1 MRDTTVFMASKPTG
15 SPAPCAD
22 CTQRPAKKQARLC
35 TGASER
41 EETPLRSRE
50 WGVKRS
56 RPDGR
61 DKVYSVEWTLPEP
74 LPVTRRELEVLEQYL
89 RTSIEEILGM

>member
-1 MRDTTVFMASKPTG
+1 MASKPTG

-22 CTQRPAKKQARLC
+22 CTQRPAVEEQRPC
-35 TGASER
+35 TGANKR
-41 EETPLRSRE
+41 EETSRRSRE
-50 WGVKRS
+50 RDVQRG

-89 RTSIEEILGM
+89 RTSIEEILRM